1 MSSTIVR
8 LICSSLRSS
17 ARRRSIYYLALCARP
32 GSGIEIE
39 LPGARVALPPSLTQE
54 KLGLNA
60 YLDRELIVGVRPEAA
75 LLTDGSGGELAGVVA
90 FQEDLGAN
98 MITTVDL
105 AAGER
110 RDGAVVEDLAE
121 SGVPRVSNRLRINT
135 HGGARRRVDEPVS
148 VVLDLK
154 RLHFFDPVS
163 KLAIH

>member
-1 MSSTIVR
+1 M
-8 LICSSLRSS
+8 
-17 ARRRSIYYLALCARP
+17 
-32 GSGIEIE
+32 
-39 LPGARVALPPSLTQE
+39 
-54 KLGLNA
+54 
-60 YLDRELIVGVRPEAA
+60 
-75 LLTDGSGGELAGVVA
+75 LTDGTEGELAGVVA

-110 RDGAVVEDLAE
+110 HDGAVVEDLAE
-121 SGVPRVSNRLRINT
+121 SGVPRVSNRLRIIA
-135 HGGARRRVDEPVS
+135 HGGTRRRVDEPVR